1 MIATHSRMA
10 SIAVVLLACVLTT
23 TVHAAPPSK
32 VSNPD
37 FTKGEPIPEGATHD
51 WNLGPTGARGWI
63 YSNKLETSQARQI
76 MVTKVDPGSPA
87 DGILRPGDVILGAA
101 GHLFK
106 SDPRTELGQAIG
118 TAEASS
124 GRLVLI
130 NWRDGRR
137 KRVTVK
143 LPVLG
148 RYAATAPF
156 ETPVACAARGCEYRA
171 GACRYK
177 KQQHDGA
184 SAPTESAPSPTTN
197 ITTVPIL

>member
-1 MIATHSRMA
+1 MA
-10 SIAVVLLACVLTT
+10 SIAATLLACVLAT

-101 GHLFK
+101 C
-106 SDPRTELGQAIG
+106 
-118 TAEASS
+118 SS
-124 GRLVLI
+124 PI
-130 NWRDGRR
+130 
-137 KRVTVK
+137 
-143 LPVLG
+143 
-148 RYAATAPF
+148 
-156 ETPVACAARGCEYRA
+156 RA
-171 GACRYK
+171 LNSA
-177 KQQHDGA
+177 KQ
-184 SAPTESAPSPTTN
+184 SAPPKHPAGDSS
-197 ITTVPIL
+197 